1 MMAFQDLQKDI
12 TVFMKQRAKIY
23 FLDWTGKETDKLFK
37 KENFNFFLNDSK
49 YLGIHIHRKHWEK
62 YPIVPNSF
70 WDWALS
76 KYGDEID
83 CN

>member
-1 MMAFQDLQKDI
+1 MPSEVTNFQALPM
-12 TVFMKQRAKIY
+12 V
-23 FLDWTGKETDKLFK
+23 LSL
-37 KENFNFFLNDSK
+37 LNDSK

-62 YPIVPNSF
+62 YPIVPDSF